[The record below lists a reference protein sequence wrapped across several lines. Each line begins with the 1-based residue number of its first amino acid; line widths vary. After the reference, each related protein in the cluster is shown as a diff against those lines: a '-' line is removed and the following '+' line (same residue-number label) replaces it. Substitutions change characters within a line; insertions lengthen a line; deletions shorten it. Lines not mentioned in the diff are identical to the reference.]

1 MSIFQ
6 KVTLESLKK
15 NKVRTIVT
23 IIGVILSAS
32 MITAVTSSVSSVQRY
47 MVDNAI
53 YREGDWHASVLEAD
67 AKVFEILEESDK
79 VESYVYNQQIGY
91 AIAEGCTNEYKPYF
105 YIIGADKNFM
115 ETMPVHLTGGRLP
128 KTSEEI
134 LLPEHLAE
142 NGEVHYKVGDV
153 LTLEIGERVSDG
165 YTLGQHNPYMKAE
178 ENDGIPQN
186 EVIHDKE
193 SSSET
198 QISEDTESDLPNG
211 TTESNEAQIQNHENQ
226 LEWIEVKETRN
237 YTVVGFY
244 ERPNFETYSAPGYTA
259 ITAPDKVRTDDA
271 IFNVYYKMIEPQETS
286 VFSANM
292 SLEYG
297 GEENSGLLMYLGAWG
312 YVGFYSILYGLATI
326 IIGLIMFGSISLIY
340 NSFSISVSERTKQFG
355 LLSSIGAT
363 KKQLRNM
370 VLFEGIIVSAIG
382 IPLGILAGVGG
393 IGITFHFIGKEFSEI
408 LDYAVPLKLYV
419 YPWTIVAA
427 CMITFITIMIS
438 AWIPSKRATMVTAVE
453 AIRQSRDIKY
463 TKRGKKKEISENELI
478 SSNKFME
485 KLIYRIFGLPGMIAD
500 KYYRRSKKK
509 YRTTVI
515 SLFMSIVLFVSASAF
530 TNYLTDMVEAGYE
543 GENYDISYTYDPTVY
558 MSAEEVQNKDFSNAM
573 SQAALAELFA
583 KAECVID
590 SAFVTDYT
598 ERVNLENQYVSNEY
612 LAYRKEKNEVIETE
626 MAEDYTDIYLG
637 LVFVDDATY
646 KAFLKEQ
653 KLDKETYLNKE
664 NPMGIAFDGK
674 SDFDYDLEK
683 IVTAKVLQSKESKI
697 VIGDEAYAK
706 ELKIGKILYERPYFI
721 GDLYQVAVAY
731 PYSMM
736 NTILENMEYRS
747 YVATHYVISEDH
759 EKSFEAIK
767 NMLVENGLSK
777 NHIYDMAEAMEENRS
792 LIFIINVFSYGFIVL
807 ISLIAAAN
815 VFNTI
820 STNIN
825 LRRRE
830 FAMLKSVGMSNKELN
845 RMMNFE
851 CVLYGS
857 RALLYGLPVS
867 AVITWLI
874 YRVVS
879 DGYTAGF
886 YLPWSAI
893 GIAVGSVFLVVFATM
908 MYSMKKIK
916 ADNPIDALKNDN
928 V

>member
-6 KVTLESLKK
+6 KVTLEALKK
-15 NKVRTIVT
+15 NKTRTIVT

-32 MITAVTSSVSSVQRY
+32 MITAVTSSIASVQRY

-53 YREGDWHASVLEAD
+53 YRDGDWHASILEANAD
-67 AKVFEILEESDK
+67 VFDTLKETQKI
-79 VESYVYNQQIGY
+79 ESYVYSEEIGY
-91 AIAEGCTNEYKPYF
+91 AIAEGCTNEYKPYL
-105 YIIGADKNFM
+105 YILGADKNFIQK
-115 ETMPVHLTGGRLP
+115 MPIHLTGGRLP
-128 KTSEEI
+128 KNSEEI

-142 NGEVHYKVGDV
+142 NGEVYYKVGDV
-153 LTLEIGERVSDG
+153 LTLEVGERISDE
-165 YTLGQHNPYMKAE
+165 YRLGQYNPYMKE
-178 ENDGIPQN
+178 G
-186 EVIHDKE
+186 
-193 SSSET
+193 
-198 QISEDTESDLPNG
+198 ESDE
-211 TTESNEAQIQNHENQ
+211 TSQNV
-226 LEWIEVKETRN
+226 LEWIAVKETRT

-244 ERPNFETYSAPGYTA
+244 ERPNFENYSAPGYTA
-259 ITAPDKVRTDDA
+259 ITAPDKIRDEDA
-271 IFNVYYKMIEPQETS
+271 IFNVYYKVTDPKETS
-286 VFSANM
+286 KISGELSSKWN
-292 SLEYG
+292 YG
-297 GEENSGLLMYLGAWG
+297 ATENSNVLTYLGAWG
-312 YVGFYSILYGLATI
+312 YNGFYTILYGLASI
-326 IIGLIMFGSISLIY
+326 IIGLVMFGSISLIY

-370 VLFEGIIVSAIG
+370 VLFEGMIVSAIG
-382 IPLGILAGVGG
+382 IPLGIFAGVGG
-393 IGITFHFIGKEFSEI
+393 MGVTFHFIGKEFSEI
-408 LDYAVPLKLYV
+408 LDYAIPLKLYV
-419 YPWTIVAA
+419 YPWTIVVA
-427 CMITFITIMIS
+427 CVITFITIMIS

-453 AIRQSRDIKY
+453 AICQSKDIKINK
-463 TKRGKKKEISENELI
+463 KRVKKNKHRKNCKMTSVHENGDFE
-478 SSNKFME
+478 SSLSMSFSNSFME
-485 KLIYRIFGLPGMIAD
+485 KLIYHIFGLQGMIAD
-500 KYYRRSKKK
+500 KYYKRSKKK

-583 KAECVID
+583 KAECVTD

-612 LAYRKEKNEVIETE
+612 LAYREEKNEVIGTE

-664 NPMGIAFDGK
+664 NPVGIAFDGK

-697 VIGDEAYAK
+697 VIGDENKK
-706 ELKIGKILYERPYFI
+706 ELKLGTILYERPYFI
-721 GDLYQVAVAY
+721 RDLYQVAVAY

-879 DGYTAGF
+879 DGYRAGF
-886 YLPWSAI
+886 YLPRGAI